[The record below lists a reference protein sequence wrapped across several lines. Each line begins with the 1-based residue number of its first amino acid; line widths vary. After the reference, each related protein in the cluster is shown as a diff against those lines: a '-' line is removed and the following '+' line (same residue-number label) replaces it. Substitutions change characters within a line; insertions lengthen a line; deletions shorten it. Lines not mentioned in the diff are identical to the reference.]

1 MPPVLLDTHVLVW
14 WQSKPARLSKVQA
27 QVLQELERRRQPA
40 AISAV
45 TLRELATMVERGRH
59 DPGVPLD
66 LWLEE
71 IENDPMLTVLPLTAK
86 IAAESVQLGADFP
99 KDPADQIIVATA
111 RCHGLRLMTADEN
124 IRRWGKV
131 SLI

>member
-1 MPPVLLDTHVLVW
+1 MPPVLLDTHILVW
-14 WQSKPARLSKVQA
+14 WQSNPARLRKVHA
-27 QVLQELERRRQPA
+27 QVLRELERRRQPA
-40 AISAV
+40 AISAM
-45 TLRELATMVERGRH
+45 TLRELATMVQRGRH
-59 DPGVPLD
+59 EIRMPLD

-71 IENDPMLTVLPLTAK
+71 MESDPMLTVLPLTAR

-131 SLI
+131 PLV